1 MDPQNNA
8 EKTES
13 PDLVTQYE
21 IWYRATDGGS
31 WCREEFEGKTKVNF
45 GTFDE
50 AITRGRE
57 LLRKAVFAGARM
69 DFQIRKVTT
78 ENLGFVSLVY

>member
-1 MDPQNNA
+1 MDNA
-8 EKTES
+8 KTDS
-13 PDLVTQYE
+13 LDLVTRYE

-31 WCREEFEGKTKVNF
+31 WYQEEFEGKTYCDF

-57 LLRKAVFAGARM
+57 LLRKTVNAGARV
-69 DFQIRKVTT
+69 DFQIRKVTR